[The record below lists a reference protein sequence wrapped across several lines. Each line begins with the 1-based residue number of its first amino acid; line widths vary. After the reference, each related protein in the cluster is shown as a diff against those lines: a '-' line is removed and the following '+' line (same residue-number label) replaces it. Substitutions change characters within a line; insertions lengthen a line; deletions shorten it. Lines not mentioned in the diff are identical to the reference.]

1 MANPLTSDFDVVIQ
15 VSEELL
21 DRYMILQYFSDESMR
36 KIDQR
41 MSATG
46 MIEANAN
53 FKILIPS
60 LSLHVANPTNAD
72 MLARII
78 LPFEGT
84 LSISQ
89 FIDTVLIGNFYLTG
103 IIFIDTELTKTTN
116 ATGAISID
124 IDFSKLTQGNVKI
137 NFSNTNLTPLE
148 SLGLQQL
155 FALFVLN
162 KFQSRNSM
170 NIIRPQASGLP
181 FGILS
186 LEGRTKNSANAADP
200 VCLSLFTMIS
210 PFNPTGNISAN
221 FTQFLKADY
230 TIAISETIYN
240 QIKPGAINQAF
251 GLPPN
256 GTFPVK
262 LSSDNSI
269 TVNSADLVLQ
279 NGYLEFSGSMTKA
292 IGAIDVDADVTAKV
306 KLDGNLVPGIYDIDV
321 DLPWWIDLVNALIPI
336 IGTQMW
342 LIIKDV
348 IEKLIGKQVSNQT
361 SIQNVSI
368 FTNLLNVANL
378 KGHFPAE
385 VKNYGCDISTN
396 GFTLY
401 GDVRIF
407 TYVGNRRSKELHV
420 FNDNRWLDAMTGN
433 YEVYY
438 ERYEDY
444 LAKGYNGCYYCL
456 RQLNTG

>member
-1 MANPLTSDFDVVIQ
+1 MANLLTSDFDVVIQ

-41 MSATG
+41 MSVAG

-60 LSLHVANPTNAD
+60 LTLHVPNPANAD
-72 MLARII
+72 MLVRIT

-89 FIDTVLIGNFYLTG
+89 FIDSTLIGNFYLTG
-103 IIFIDTELTKTTN
+103 TIFIDTELTKTTDVAKN
-116 ATGAISID
+116 ISID
-124 IDFSKLTQGNVKI
+124 IDFSKLTQGNVLV
-137 NFSNTNLTPLE
+137 NFSNTNLAPLV
-148 SLGLQQL
+148 LVGLQQL

-162 KFQSRNSM
+162 KFQPRKTM
-170 NIIRPQASGLP
+170 NIIKPQAGGLP
-181 FGILS
+181 LGILS
-186 LEGRTKNSANAADP
+186 LDGRTKNSSNAADP
-200 VCLSLFTMIS
+200 VCLSLFIMI
-210 PFNPTGNISAN
+210 NPLSSAGNILPN
-221 FTQFLKADY
+221 FTQFLKTDY
-230 TIAISETIYN
+230 SIAISETIYN
-240 QIKPGAINQAF
+240 LIKPKAINQAF
-251 GLPPN
+251 DLPPN
-256 GTFPVK
+256 GSFPVK
-262 LSSDNSI
+262 LTSDDSI
-269 TVNSADLVLQ
+269 TINSADLVLQ
-279 NGYLEFSGSMTKA
+279 NGYMEFSGSMTKA
-292 IGAIDVDADVTAKV
+292 IGEIDVDADVTAKV
-306 KLDGNLVPGIYDIDV
+306 KLDGHLVPGIYDIDV

-378 KGHFPAE
+378 KGRFPAE
-385 VKNYGCDISTN
+385 VKNYGCDISTD

-444 LAKGYNGCYYCL
+444 IAKGYNGCYYCL